1 MKRSKGMDSL
11 YGRTDDATRVSGRT
25 VSQTERECIVTKK
38 DYSEEGSGLTERK
51 SNGSIDRLIDILY
64 NLTRNY
70 MFTNG

>member
-25 VSQTERECIVTKK
+25 VSKTERERIVTKK

-51 SNGSIDRLIDILY
+51 SNGITLPEIICSPMDNQLMY
-64 NLTRNY
+64 
-70 MFTNG
+70 